1 MMNTRSGRL
10 LVFLGLLAT
19 GGASQAST
27 YTAPLSGP
35 NESPPVASPGT
46 GFAIVDFD
54 AAAHTLRVNA
64 TFAGLLGNTTA
75 SHIHCCLATPAT
87 GNAGVATQVP
97 TFAGFPLGVTAGTYQ
112 NTFDTLLPS
121 TWNPAFITANGGTA
135 AGAEAALAAGL
146 AAGTTYINIHTNLFP
161 AGEIRG
167 FLTQATSGQAPEPGS
182 IALVA
187 IAFGALAISRRWRS
201 S

>member
-1 MMNTRSGRL
+1 MKSRSGRL
-10 LVFLGLLAT
+10 LVFLGLITTAGMSHAL
-19 GGASQAST
+19 T
-27 YTAPLSGP
+27 YTAQLSGP

-54 AAAHTLRVNA
+54 ATAHTLRVNE
-64 TFAGLLGNTTA
+64 TFSGLLGNTTA
-75 SHIHCCLATPAT
+75 SHIHCCLATPGT

-97 TFAGFPLGVTAGTYQ
+97 TFVGFPLGVTGGTYE
-112 NTFDTLLPS
+112 NTFNTLLPS

-135 AGAEAALAAGL
+135 AGAETALASGL
-146 AAGTTYINIHTNLFP
+146 AGGTTYINIHTNLFP
-161 AGEIRG
+161 NGEIRG

-187 IAFGALAISRRWRS
+187 IALGALALSRRWKS

>member
-1 MMNTRSGRL
+1 MKTRSGRL
-10 LVFLGLLAT
+10 LVFLGLLVSA
-19 GGASQAST
+19 GASHALT
-27 YTAPLSGP
+27 YTASLSGP

-54 AAAHTLRVNA
+54 VAAHTLRVNE

-167 FLTQATSGQAPEPGS
+167 FLTQSTSGQAPEPGS

-187 IAFGALAISRRWRS
+187 IAFGALAISRRRRS

>member
-1 MMNTRSGRL
+1 MNTRSGRL
-10 LVFLGLLAT
+10 SIFLGLLLTA
-19 GGASQAST
+19 GASHALT
-27 YTAPLSGP
+27 YTASLSGP

-54 AAAHTLRVNA
+54 AAAHTLRVNE

-167 FLTQATSGQAPEPGS
+167 FLTQATGGQAPEPGS

-187 IAFGALAISRRWRS
+187 IAFGALAISRRRRS

>member
-1 MMNTRSGRL
+1 MKLRSRCL
-10 LVFLGLLAT
+10 LIFLGLFAT
-19 GGASQAST
+19 TGVSQAVT
-27 YTAPLSGP
+27 YTAQLSGP

-54 AAAHTLRVNA
+54 ATTHTLRVNE
-64 TFAGLLGNTTA
+64 TFSGLLGNTTA
-75 SHIHCCLATPAT
+75 SHIHCCLATPGT

-97 TFAGFPLGVTAGTYQ
+97 TFIEFPLGVTTGGYDNRF
-112 NTFDTLLPS
+112 NTLVPA

-146 AAGTTYINIHTNLFP
+146 GARTAYINIHTNLFP
-161 AGEIRG
+161 GGEIRG
-167 FLTQATSGQAPEPGS
+167 FLTQVTSGQAPEPGS

-187 IAFGALAISRRWRS
+187 IAFGALATSRRRKAS
-201 S
+201 

>member
-1 MMNTRSGRL
+1 MNTRSGRL
-10 LVFLGLLAT
+10 SIFLGLLLT
-19 GGASQAST
+19 GGASHALT
-27 YTAPLSGP
+27 YTASLSGP
-35 NESPPVASPGT
+35 NESPPVSSPGT

-54 AAAHTLRVNA
+54 AAAHTLRVNE

-87 GNAGVATQVP
+87 GNAGVATQIP
-97 TFAGFPLGVTAGTYQ
+97 TFAGFPSGVTAGTYQ

-121 TWNPAFITANGGTA
+121 TWNSAFITANGGTA

-167 FLTQATSGQAPEPGS
+167 FLTQATTGQAPEPGS

-187 IAFGALAISRRWRS
+187 IAFGALALSRRWCS

>member
-1 MMNTRSGRL
+1 MKTRSGRS

-19 GGASQAST
+19 AGASQALT
-27 YTAPLSGP
+27 YTAQLSGP
-35 NESPPVASPGT
+35 NESPPVSSPGT

-54 AAAHTLRVNA
+54 AAAHTLRVNE

-97 TFAGFPLGVTAGTYQ
+97 TFAGFPSGVTAGTYQ

-121 TWNPAFITANGGTA
+121 TWNSAFITANGGTA

-167 FLTQATSGQAPEPGS
+167 FLTQATTAQAPEPGS

-187 IAFGALAISRRWRS
+187 IAFGALAISRRRRS

>member
-1 MMNTRSGRL
+1 MKSRSGR
-10 LVFLGLLAT
+10 FFIFIGLCVTA
-19 GGASQAST
+19 GASQALT
-27 YTAPLSGP
+27 YTAQLSGP
-35 NESPPVASPGT
+35 NESPPVASPGS

-54 AAAHTLRVNA
+54 ATAHTLRVSE
-64 TFAGLLGNTTA
+64 TFSNLLGNTTA

-97 TFAGFPLGVTAGTYQ
+97 TFAGFPLGVTGGTYD
-112 NTFDTLLPS
+112 NTFNTLLPS
-121 TWNPAFITANGGTA
+121 TWNPAFITANGNTV
-135 AGAEAALAAGL
+135 AGAESALATGL

-167 FLTQATSGQAPEPGS
+167 FLTQATSGQVPEPGI

-187 IAFGALAISRRWRS
+187 IAAGALATSRRRKS